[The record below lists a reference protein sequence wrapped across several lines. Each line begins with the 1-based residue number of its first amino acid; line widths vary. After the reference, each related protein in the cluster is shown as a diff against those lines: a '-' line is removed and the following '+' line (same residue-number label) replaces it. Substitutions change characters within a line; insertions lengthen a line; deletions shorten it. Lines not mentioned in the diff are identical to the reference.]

1 MSDKFKLYKNIE
13 NFIDNNC
20 LYKKNEP
27 FIITFCNE
35 KEGSDVLPVVRD
47 NSHFIQCIMNIPK
60 EKENVLKEA
69 QNKGGIKVN
78 IIDSSFE
85 FILYKNNAS
94 PSVIKCLLLL
104 IINDIE
110 KTESQEEEN
119 TSDKNCSDINSEYK
133 LLEKLKK
140 FIFNYI
146 RQNKKNKN
154 NNNNTPGDNASTNNV
169 LETILLG
176 GAKNGIRFFNHDNNG
191 INYEEENI
199 KKIIEIIKNISSKL
213 EIKQKKTENEKS
225 ENKTN
230 EGKAK
235 EANKKRKKAND
246 NDINEVLD
254 ELNPDYK
261 NELIYRY
268 LDEMPEEIVNLMKKY
283 KNISFTKN
291 MYMEYIDNKNKPG
304 EIEEK
309 NEYEVLKEKEF
320 EDN

>member
-20 LYKKNEP
+20 LYKKNEQ

-119 TSDKNCSDINSEYK
+119 TTDKNCSDINSEYK

-146 RQNKKNKN
+146 KQNKKNKN
-154 NNNNTPGDNASTNNV
+154 NNNTPGDNTSSNNV

-191 INYEEENI
+191 INYEYENI
-199 KKIIEIIKNISSKL
+199 KKIIEIIKNISIKL
-213 EIKQKKTENEKS
+213 EIKQKKTENEKN

-230 EGKAK
+230 EGETK

-309 NEYEVLKEKEF
+309 NENEVLKEKEF